1 MYKRRRTYQGTQYQS
16 KTKYQRRGTYT
27 PKVIPGYTRISGY
40 YGRYNRASVMKSQ
53 AVVNELKFFD
63 TTIAQTT
70 INSTGTKF
78 PGTDL
83 TFLKIP
89 VGTGPSE
96 RIGRQ
101 IRVKSIN
108 AYLTVTKIAD
118 TASTD
123 VIRLIWLL
131 DTQANGTSPAVTDV
145 LASASYNSFRNMA
158 NSKRFIFLGD
168 KEITILSQNWNGTAF
183 SATDKQVNFF
193 KQLNSV
199 IEYDSTVTTGALTTI
214 RSNNILLLAISKNST
229 AQLHGTVRVRYDD

>member
-63 TTIAQTT
+63 TNIVATVAA
-70 INSTGTKF
+70 STGSKF
-78 PGTDL
+78 PATDF

-108 AYLTVTKIAD
+108 AYLTVTKVSD
-118 TASTD
+118 TNSTD
-123 VIRLIWLL
+123 VVRLIWIL
-131 DTQANGTSPAVTDV
+131 DTQANGSTPNVNEV
-145 LASASYNSFRNMA
+145 LASASYNAFRNMA
-158 NSKRFIFLGD
+158 NSKRFVFLGD
-168 KEITILSQNWNGTAF
+168 KEISIVSQANVSATF
-183 SATDKQVNFF
+183 SAVSRQQNFF
-193 KQLNSV
+193 KQLNTV
-199 IEYDSTVTTGALTTI
+199 IEYDSSVTTGALTTI
-214 RSNNILLLAISKNST
+214 RSNNIFMLALSKNGSAT
-229 AQLHGTVRVRYDD
+229 IEGIVRVRYDD